1 MSIQQQLLDEPT
13 ATDLRALVQRSPLT
27 QCLTNIVVTNFTANV
42 LLAIGAA
49 PAMVIAEQEA
59 DQFARIADAVLVNVG
74 TVTDGDIGGF
84 RNAAAAASEAGTPW
98 VLDPV
103 AYGALPYRSR
113 IVEELLES
121 SPTVIRGNASEIL
134 ALAGVQSEV
143 RGPDSTAE
151 SVDAVDAA
159 KALAQRTGTVVA
171 VSGVTD
177 YVTNGHDVVAV
188 EGGHAFMPKVTG
200 TGCALGAV
208 IGAFV
213 AVSPNPLQGAVSA
226 STVFGV
232 AGLRAGHRASGPGS
246 FAPAFLDEL
255 YLLGHDDES

>member
-1 MSIQQQLLDEPT
+1 MSTQQQLLDEAT
-13 ATDLRALVQRSPLT
+13 ATDLRALVERSPLT
-27 QCLTNIVVTNFTANV
+27 HCLTNIVVTNFTANV
-42 LLAIGAA
+42 LLAVGAA

-59 DQFARIADAVLVNVG
+59 DQFARLADAVLVNVG

-84 RNAAAAASEAGTPW
+84 RNAATAARGAGTPW

-113 IVEELLES
+113 IVEELLGS

-134 ALAGVQSEV
+134 ALAGLQSEV

-151 SVDAVDAA
+151 SVDAVHAA
-159 KALAQRTGTVVA
+159 KTLAQRTGAVVA

-177 YVTNGHDVVAV
+177 YITDGQAVVAV
-188 EGGHAFMPKVTG
+188 EGGHALMPKVTG

-213 AVSPNPLQGAVSA
+213 AVSPTPLQGAVSA
-226 STVFGV
+226 STVFAA
-232 AGLRAGHRASGPGS
+232 AGQRAGSRVSGPGS

-255 YLLGHDDES
+255 YLLGHDDQS